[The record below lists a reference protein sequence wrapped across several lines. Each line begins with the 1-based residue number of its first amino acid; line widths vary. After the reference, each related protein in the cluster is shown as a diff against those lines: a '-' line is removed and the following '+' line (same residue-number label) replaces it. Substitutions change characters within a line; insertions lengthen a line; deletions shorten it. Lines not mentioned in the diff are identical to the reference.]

1 MKFEAFLSEFV
12 QQLLLYILPILA
24 AALAS
29 WLIVQVSKGLAELK
43 AVRPDV
49 YRDLMWVAK
58 GVVQAAE
65 QSGAAGLIT
74 DKKKY
79 AINIAEKWL
88 ATKGW
93 NIDLDLIDAAVEQA
107 VWDEI
112 NKYKALPISTL
123 SEVIE

>member
-12 QQLLLYILPILA
+12 QQLLLYLLPILA

-43 AVRPDV
+43 SARPDV
-49 YRDLMWVAK
+49 YQELMWVAK

-65 QSGAAGLIT
+65 QAGAAGLIT
-74 DKKKY
+74 DKKNY

-88 ATKGW
+88 AAKGW
-93 NIDLDLIDAAVEQA
+93 HIDLDLIDAAVEQA

-112 NKYKALPISTL
+112 NKYKVLPVSTL
-123 SEVIE
+123 TEVSE